1 MASITTLTIF
11 QLILLYFFIR
21 SKEKLNLYIHD
32 RDSNVGAV
40 HHEERVS
47 AMKRSRKIIVVLSNS
62 YVNSSECQG
71 EASLAGEYKI
81 STWEQCTIHVYD
93 MTLHL

>member
-1 MASITTLTIF
+1 MALITTLTF

-71 EASLAGEYKI
+71 EASLAGENKI
-81 STWEQCTIHVYD
+81 
-93 MTLHL
+93 

>member
-1 MASITTLTIF
+1 MVC
-11 QLILLYFFIR
+11 FFIR
-21 SKEKLNLYIHD
+21 FKENLNLYIHD

-81 STWEQCTIHVYD
+81 STWVQFTTHVHD
-93 MTLHL
+93 MTLHLLH

>member
-1 MASITTLTIF
+1 M
-11 QLILLYFFIR
+11 
-21 SKEKLNLYIHD
+21 
-32 RDSNVGAV
+32 GAV

-81 STWEQCTIHVYD
+81 STWEQCILHDITFV
-93 MTLHL
+93 TLNSTPLRRPTKL